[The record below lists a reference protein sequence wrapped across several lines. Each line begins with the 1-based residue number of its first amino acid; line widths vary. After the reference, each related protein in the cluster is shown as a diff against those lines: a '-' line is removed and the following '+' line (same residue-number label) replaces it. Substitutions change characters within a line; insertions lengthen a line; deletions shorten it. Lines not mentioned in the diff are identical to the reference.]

1 MPPAGITQVCTGI
14 SVPTVGAD
22 ALLYILRYAA
32 ATPVF
37 DATILYI
44 VPTDVFT
51 DVAFVVAAEVSA
63 DSVGVIS
70 VVSVVF
76 AVTVGLFSTR
86 VGTASDAAGVYVAA
100 SIACLEKVLIV
111 PE

>member
-1 MPPAGITQVCTGI
+1 MTQVCTGM
-14 SVPTVGAD
+14 SVPTVGAE

-32 ATPVF
+32 VTPVF

-44 VPTDVFT
+44 VPPDVFT

-63 DSVGVIS
+63 DSVGVMS
-70 VVSVVF
+70 VVSVVS
-76 AVTVGLFSTR
+76 TDGLNVIYTGIDSD
-86 VGTASDAAGVYVAA
+86 TADVYDAS
-100 SIACLEKVLIV
+100 SIVCLEKVLIV

>member
-1 MPPAGITQVCTGI
+1 MTQVCTGI

-22 ALLYILRYAA
+22 ALLYIFRYAA
-32 ATPVF
+32 VIPVF

-44 VPTDVFT
+44 VPPDVFT

-70 VVSVVF
+70 VVSVVS
-76 AVTVGLFSTR
+76 TTGLSVIYT
-86 VGTASDAAGVYVAA
+86 GIDSDTAGVYVAS

-111 PE
+111 HECIR